1 MLNTYFIIYFSIFIN
16 DLNLNI
22 LENVLLK
29 QNTSNLHTD
38 IKCIKKIANAP
49 QLVDRLDCN
58 LIFK

>member
-38 IKCIKKIANAP
+38 IKCIKKNCKCTTAS
-49 QLVDRLDCN
+49 
-58 LIFK
+58 